1 MVREGTRSQT
11 GNSKPRVF
19 ETVDTQPTIKRT
31 KPAGVRKT
39 KAASTAKGPGGVA
52 KKKVAPAKKTGSTV
66 GKVSWKSRL

>member
-11 GNSKPRVF
+11 GNSRPRVF

-39 KAASTAKGPGGVA
+39 KPATAAKGRGVT
-52 KKKVAPAKKTGSTV
+52 KKKAAPAKTGSAV
-66 GKVSWKSRL
+66 GKVS